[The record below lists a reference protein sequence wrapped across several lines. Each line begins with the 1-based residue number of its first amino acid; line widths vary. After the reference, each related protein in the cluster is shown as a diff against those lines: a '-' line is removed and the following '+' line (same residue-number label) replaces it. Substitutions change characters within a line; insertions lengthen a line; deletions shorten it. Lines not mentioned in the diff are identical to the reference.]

1 MKFIAEKSAFKYLCD
16 DFTSKLNK
24 SAWDKIIEMLE
35 KGELFSERETL
46 KQLKQDIIDVECL
59 DLLEKNKKSFGSLT
73 EKDAIVLGE
82 MMKNHDFDF
91 IVNTPQIQQ
100 RRDHEGLPFVIAIAK
115 AESQNT
121 TLVYRKNSPFEKQI
135 TSICR
140 KEDIQCLEVEDLL
153 LKIQN
158 LSIGM

>member
-16 DFTSKLNK
+16 DFTRKLNK
-24 SAWDKIIEMLE
+24 SAWNKIVEMLE
-35 KGELFSERETL
+35 KGDLFSERETL

-73 EKDAIVLGE
+73 EKDAVVLGE
-82 MMKNHDFDF
+82 MMRNHDFDF

-115 AESQNT
+115 AESKST

-140 KEDIQCLEVEDLL
+140 KENIQCLEVEDML
-153 LKIQN
+153 LKIQSP
-158 LSIGM
+158 SIGI